1 MTGRILKL
9 KALKGAN
16 SSAQVAGLC
25 DNLNWR
31 NDIIKLFLSMK
42 IFTLGEGSYSVDGTK
57 KFIPFNPEID
67 NPKDR
72 PASLFIH
79 VNPFLVQTATDLI
92 LLDTGLGYKD
102 TRDELIIHQ
111 HIRNAGFD
119 PDEISLVI
127 MSHLHYDHSGGLV
140 VERSGQLE
148 PSFPH
153 AKHIIQQKEWDTAIS
168 GASS

>member
-72 PASLFIH
+72 PASLFIN
-79 VNPFLVQTATDLI
+79 VNPFLVKTDTDLL
-92 LLDTGLGYKD
+92 LLDAGLGFKAD
-102 TRDELIIHQ
+102 DGELWLPK
-111 HIRNAGFD
+111 HIRSAGF
-119 PDEISLVI
+119 
-127 MSHLHYDHSGGLV
+127 
-140 VERSGQLE
+140 
-148 PSFPH
+148 
-153 AKHIIQQKEWDTAIS
+153 
-168 GASS
+168 